1 MANIKSSKKRILV
14 LRKKTALNKAQKTK
28 MKTYIRQFLEAVDS
42 GDQEVAKDKFK
53 NAERV
58 IRKTA
63 SKGVIHKNN
72 ADRKISR
79 LYKKLSS
86 MAQ

>member
-14 LRKKTALNKAQKTK
+14 LRKKTALNKAHKTK
-28 MKTYIRQFLEAVDS
+28 MKTYIRQFLEAVER
-42 GDQEVAKDKFK
+42 GDQKEAQDKFK
-53 NAERV
+53 SAERV

-79 LYKKLSS
+79 LYKKLTT